1 MKILKA
7 KRDDLKFL
15 LQIYNFYVK
24 KKLFSSSK
32 KIKYSD
38 HKKWFDQ
45 FYLKEKK
52 IYIFILKIG
61 KVKIGYVRY
70 KRIHKNIFEVSL
82 ALQQDHTQLGLGK
95 KMLDIS
101 LKKFLTKKKF
111 TIVSKVKKTNKNSI
125 SCFVKNNFKRIN
137 FNGKFFHGLKN
148 KNNYYFFKYVDKLK

>member
-7 KRDDLKFL
+7 KRSDLKFL
-15 LQIYNFYVK
+15 LQIYNYYIK

-52 IYIFILKIG
+52 VHIFILTIG

-70 KRIHKNIFEVSL
+70 KRIHKKIFEVSL
-82 ALQQDHTQLGLGK
+82 ALKQEHTQLGLGT
-95 KMLDIS
+95 KMLNIS
-101 LKKFLTKKKF
+101 LKKFLTEKNF
-111 TIVSKVKKTNKNSI
+111 TIVSKVKKNNKNSI
-125 SCFVKNNFKRIN
+125 SCFVKNNFKKIN
-137 FNGKFFHGLKN
+137 FNDKFFHSLKN
-148 KNNYYFFKYVDKLK
+148 KNNYYFFKYVDK